1 MRAVGFD
8 YGDRVTVR
16 ETTSCDKGLSSK
28 ALLPCVVARQK
39 LVQGTSASPMLQ
51 EAQDFRS
58 RDYSALMKCI
68 DHCLF
73 WDWT

>member
-16 ETTSCDKGLSSK
+16 LCEKQLVVTK
-28 ALLPCVVARQK
+28 ACQVRTFYPCLVARQK

-73 WDWT
+73 